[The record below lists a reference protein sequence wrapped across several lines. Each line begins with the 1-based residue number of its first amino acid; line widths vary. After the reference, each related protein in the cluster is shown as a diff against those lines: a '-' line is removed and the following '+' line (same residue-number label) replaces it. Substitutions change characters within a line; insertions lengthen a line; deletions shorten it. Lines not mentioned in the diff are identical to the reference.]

1 MKTNFIK
8 SVVFASVLFVSFNA
22 FAQKS
27 FSGTEAENLCKGSKT
42 VVVNKKSRV
51 PSFIVFREDTRIAH
65 SEAIVTLRTALKMNF
80 ADALRSKGPVKDEIG
95 YTHERFAQTYNNI
108 RVEDGEYITHSRN
121 GILQSANGMWF
132 DGITLNTNAA
142 LSKDAAVTKAT
153 AYVGA
158 ATYKWEIP
166 AEEAM
171 YKVVSHDENATY
183 YPQGELVIICRYG
196 DVMKKDYVLAWKLD
210 IYAHEPMSRQ
220 WIFVDANTGEI
231 VDTKDRIHHI
241 DTPASGITMYS
252 GTQNF
257 TCDNYTS
264 GQYRLRESGRG
275 QGIQT
280 LNLNNGTSYGAATDF
295 TNTSTT
301 WTNTANDD
309 HAGNDAHWGAEGTY
323 DFFMLEMGRNG
334 LDGNGMEMFS
344 YVHYSTNYNNAFW
357 NGSVMTYGDGS
368 GTAGNFNPLVA
379 IDVCGHEFT
388 HGVTEFTSNL
398 DYQDESGALNE
409 SFSDIFGTAIE
420 FYKKPNTANF
430 LMGEEITVT
439 ANTALRSMSNPNQY
453 GDPDCYGGTNWY
465 TGTAD
470 NGGVHTNSGVQNF
483 WYYLASQGGSG
494 TNDNNDAYS
503 ITGIGWYDAARI
515 AFRNNCFYLVNTSDY
530 ADSRTYSIQSA
541 QDLFGACTPEVIA
554 VTNAWYACGVGPQYN
569 ATVTAAFSGD
579 VTTSCSVPFTV
590 NFTNTST
597 NASSAA
603 WDFGDNTTD
612 TLYNASH
619 TYTTP
624 GTYNVQLN
632 VSSACGTNTT
642 VQNSYIVINTPAS
655 PTATGTST
663 CNPASVTLNASGSGT
678 LNWYTQPAGGTSI
691 ATGTTYTT
699 PVLSS
704 TTTYYVSNAVPQAPV
719 NAGPAN
725 NNFGTG
731 GQHNNTSTQY
741 LEFTVYQNCV
751 LQTAVVNAGSA
762 GNKTFTLWDGAGVQ
776 LNQYTVNVPNTG
788 VNTVTLNIPLTPGNY
803 RIGGTQMNL
812 YRNNSGAAYPYTG
825 NGVLNITGSSAGS
838 AFYYY
843 LYNWTVAPEA
853 CTSQRVP
860 VTVTVGAPNL
870 VFDASAYDTTCT
882 VTSPFALTG
891 GSPAGGTYSGP
902 GVTGNIF
909 DPVSAGVGTHTI
921 TYTYTDSANCTG
933 SATQQIYVDVCAGLS
948 SGNVAGSGLNVF
960 PNPAEDNFTIEYL
973 TNENQ
978 PAAVTVTNALG
989 QTVYAMQMNAAAGVN
1004 RWNINSSGFSA
1015 GMYFVMI
1022 TSGTEV
1028 KTSRLEVK

>member
-1 MKTNFIK
+1 MRTTTTKVAAITTALFL
-8 SVVFASVLFVSFNA
+8 SVSSY
-22 FAQKS
+22 AQQY
-27 FSGTEAENLCKGSKT
+27 FTGTEAETYCTGSKT
-42 VVVNKKSRV
+42 VTINKKSRV
-51 PSFIVFREDTRIAH
+51 PSFIVFREDSRI
-65 SEAIVTLRTALKMNF
+65 SNNSVLQTLRPALKMNF
-80 ADALRSKGPVKDEIG
+80 ADGMRSKGPVKDEIG

-108 RVEDGEYITHSRN
+108 RVESGEYIVHSKN
-121 GILQSANGMWF
+121 GFVQSVNGMWF
-132 DGITLNTNAA
+132 DGITLNTNASI
-142 LSKDAAVTKAT
+142 SKDVAVAKAT
-153 AYVGA
+153 SFVGA
-158 ATYKWEIP
+158 TTYKWQVP
-166 AEEAM
+166 GEEAM
-171 YKVVSHDENATY
+171 YKMVSHDANATY
-183 YPQGELVIICRYG
+183 YPQGELVIVCRGG
-196 DVMKKDYVLAWKLD
+196 DVMKKEYVLAWKLD
-210 IYAHEPMSRQ
+210 IYAQEPMSRQ
-220 WIFVDANTGEI
+220 WIFVDANTGAVVHSI
-231 VDTKDRIHHI
+231 NRIHHI
-241 DTPASGITMYS
+241 DTPATGITMYS

-257 TCDNYTS
+257 TCDNYAS
-264 GQYRLRESGRG
+264 GQYRLRETGRG

-280 LNLNNGTSYGAATDF
+280 LNLNNGTNYGAATDF
-295 TNTSTT
+295 TNTSTN
-301 WTNTANDD
+301 WTSTANDD

-323 DFFMLEMGRNG
+323 DFYLLEMGRNG

-344 YVHYSTNYNNAFW
+344 YVHYSSNYNNAFW
-357 NGSVMTYGDGS
+357 DGSVMTYGDGS

-420 FYKKPNTANF
+420 FYKKPSTANF

-439 ANTALRSMSNPNQY
+439 PNTALRSMSNPNQY
-453 GDPDCYGGTNWY
+453 GDPDCYTGTNWY

-483 WYYLASQGGSG
+483 WYYLTSQGGSG
-494 TNDNNDAYS
+494 TNDLNNTYS
-503 ITGIGWYDAARI
+503 VTGIGWYDAARV

-541 QDLFGACTPEVIA
+541 QDLFGACTPAVIA

-603 WDFGDNTTD
+603 WDFGDSTTD
-612 TLYNASH
+612 TTFNASH

-624 GTYNVQLN
+624 GTYSVQLN

-642 VQNSYIVINTPAS
+642 TQNSYIVINTPTT
-655 PTATGTST
+655 PTANGTT
-663 CNPASVTLNASGSGT
+663 ICNPASVTLNATGSGT
-678 LNWYTQPAGGTSI
+678 LNWYSQPVGGTSV
-691 ATGTTYTT
+691 ASGNSYTT
-699 PVLSS
+699 PVLNSS
-704 TTTYYVSNAVPQAPV
+704 TTYYVSNSVPQAPV
-719 NAGPAN
+719 NAGPASSS
-725 NNFGTG
+725 FGTG

-741 LEFTVYQNCV
+741 LEFTVFQNCV

-788 VNTVTLNIPLTPGNY
+788 NNTVTLNIPLTPGNY

-812 YRNNSGAAYPYTG
+812 YRNNSGANYPYTA
-825 NGVLNITGSSAGS
+825 NGVLSITGSSAGS

-843 LYNWTVAPEA
+843 LYNWTIAPEA
-853 CTSQRVP
+853 CMSPRVP

-870 VFDASAYDTTCT
+870 TYDASAYDTTCT

-891 GSPAGGTYSGP
+891 GSPAGGNYSGP
-902 GVTGNIF
+902 GVTGNMF
-909 DPVSAGVGTHTI
+909 DPIAAGVGTHTI
-921 TYTYTDSANCTG
+921 TYSYTDTAGCTG
-933 SATQQIYVDVCAGLS
+933 TATQQIYVDVCAGITS
-948 SGNVAGSGLNVF
+948 QNMANSGMNVY
-960 PNPAEDNFTIEYL
+960 PNPAEDNFTIEY
-973 TNENQ
+973 N
-978 PAAVTVTNALG
+978 AAMSQTTLVTISNSLG
-989 QTVYAMQMNAAAGVN
+989 QVVYSAQMNATAGAN
-1004 RWNINSSGFSA
+1004 RWNINASDYAA

-1028 KTSRLEVK
+1028 KTARIDVK

>member
-1 MKTNFIK
+1 MKTTFTK
-8 SVVFASVLFVSFNA
+8 VAVLASFLFASGNM

-27 FSGTEAENLCKGSKT
+27 FAGTEAESYCKGSKT
-42 VVVNKKSRV
+42 VIINTKSRV
-51 PSFIVFREDTRIAH
+51 PSFIVFREDVRIAH
-65 SEAIVTLRTALKMNF
+65 NNAIETLRPALKMNF
-80 ADALRSKGPVKDEIG
+80 ADGMRSKGPVKDEIG
-95 YTHERFAQTYNNI
+95 YTHERFSQTYNNL
-108 RVEDGEYITHSRN
+108 RVENGEYIVHSKN
-121 GILQSANGMWF
+121 GVVQSANGMWF
-132 DGITLNTNAA
+132 DGITLNTNAS
-142 LSKDAAVTKAT
+142 LSNNDAVAKAVAF
-153 AYVGA
+153 VGA
-158 ATYKWEIP
+158 SQYKWQLP

-171 YKVVSHDENATY
+171 YKLVSHNESATY
-183 YPQGELVIICRYG
+183 YPNGELVIICRGG
-196 DVMKKDYVLAWKLD
+196 DILKKDYVLAWKLD

-231 VDTKDRIHHI
+231 VHVKNRIHHI
-241 DTPASGITMYS
+241 DTPASGVTMYS

-257 TCDNYTS
+257 TCDNFGS

-280 LNLNNGTSYGAATDF
+280 LNLNNGTNYGAATDF

-309 HAGNDAHWGAEGTY
+309 HVGNDAHWGAEGTY
-323 DFFMLEMGRNG
+323 DFYLLEMGRNG
-334 LDGNGMEMFS
+334 LDGSGMEMFS
-344 YVHYSTNYNNAFW
+344 YVHYSNNYNNAFW
-357 NGSVMTYGDGS
+357 DGSVMTYGDGS
-368 GTAGNFNPLVA
+368 GTAGGFNPLVA

-430 LMGEEITVT
+430 LIGEEITVN
-439 ANTALRSMSNPNQY
+439 ANSALRSMSNPNQF

-494 TNDNNDAYS
+494 TNDNNDSYT
-503 ITGIGWYDAARI
+503 INGIGWYDAARI
-515 AFRNNCFYLVNTSDY
+515 AFRNNCFYLVSTSDY

-541 QDLFGACTPEVIA
+541 QDLFGACTPAVIA

-569 ATVTAAFSGD
+569 ATVTAAFSGN
-579 VTTSCSVPFTV
+579 VTSSCSVPFTV

-597 NASSAA
+597 NASSAN
-603 WDFGDNTTD
+603 WDFGDSSTD
-612 TLYNASH
+612 TTFNASH

-632 VSSACGTNTT
+632 VSSACGTNST
-642 VQNSYIVINTPAS
+642 VQNNYIVISTPAS
-655 PTATGTST
+655 PTAAGTAT
-663 CNPASVTLNASGSGT
+663 CNPASVTLNAAGSGT
-678 LNWYTQPAGGTSI
+678 LNWYSQPSGGNAV
-691 ATGTTYTT
+691 ATGSSFTT

-704 TTTYYVSNAVPQAPV
+704 TTTYYVSNSVPQSPV
-719 NAGPAN
+719 NAGPVN
-725 NNFGTG
+725 NSFGGG

-741 LEFTVYQNCV
+741 LEFTVFQNCT
-751 LQTAVVNAGSA
+751 LQTADVNAGSA

-776 LNQYTVNVPNTG
+776 LNQYTVNVPSTG
-788 VNTVTLNIPLTPGNY
+788 WNTVTLNIPLTPGNY

-812 YRNNSGAAYPYTG
+812 YRNNAGASYPYTA
-825 NGVLNITGSSAGS
+825 NGVLSITGSSAGS

-853 CTSQRVP
+853 CMSPRVP

-870 VFDASAYDTTCT
+870 VYDASAYDTTCT
-882 VTSPFALTG
+882 VTTPFALTG

-902 GVTGNIF
+902 GVTGNMF
-909 DPVSAGVGTHTI
+909 DPMAAGIGTHSI

-933 SATQQIYVDVCAGLS
+933 SAVQQIYVDVCAGVGAQNLI
-948 SGNVAGSGLNVF
+948 APALNVY
-960 PNPAEDNFTIEYL
+960 PNPAEDNITIEY
-973 TNENQ
+973 
-978 PAAVTVTNALG
+978 AASAKQSAIVTVTNSLG
-989 QTVYAMQMNAAAGVN
+989 QIVYSDQRNAVAGVN
-1004 RWNINSSGFSA
+1004 QWNINVSDYAA

-1028 KTSRLEVK
+1028 KTARIDVR